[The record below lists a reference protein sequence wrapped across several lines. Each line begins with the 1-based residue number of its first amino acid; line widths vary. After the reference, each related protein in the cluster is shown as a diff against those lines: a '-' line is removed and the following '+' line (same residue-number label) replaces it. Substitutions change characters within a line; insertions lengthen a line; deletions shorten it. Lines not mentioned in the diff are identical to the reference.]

1 MTFTS
6 QQHED
11 MVSVDVMTPYLLF
24 FQKKNKAQL
33 NIPFQARVP
42 WHGECVRPL
51 GFRVQSS
58 GLSVTGIVSVMMR
71 VSDI

>member
-1 MTFTS
+1 MS

-11 MVSVDVMTPYLLF
+11 MVSVDVMTPIYYSFRKKTKPSSIYLS
-24 FQKKNKAQL
+24 KRES
-33 NIPFQARVP
+33 PGMVS
-42 WHGECVRPL
+42 VRPL